1 MNLKERWNK
10 KITMK
15 IYQMRLG
22 VIITL
27 LATLLLI
34 NIWPRFR
41 NDALSLPWWAYAIAI
56 VVFATPLFI
65 NKRKRKK

>member
-1 MNLKERWNK
+1 MKLKERWNK

-22 VIITL
+22 IIITL
-27 LATLLLI
+27 LTTLLLI

-41 NDALSLPWWAYAIAI
+41 YDVLSLPWYVYIILIALFLI
-56 VVFATPLFI
+56 PLLRG
-65 NKRKRKK
+65 NKKKK